1 MRSVISW
8 RDRTTRQLA
17 TSFAKLRSR
26 FLRAMSEGNHVDWPS
41 IEAAKD
47 KLERQ
52 LIAKGV
58 DPALAIA
65 EVNKML
71 YAEFG
76 SRRRTK

>member
-1 MRSVISW
+1 
-8 RDRTTRQLA
+8 
-17 TSFAKLRSR
+17 
-26 FLRAMSEGNHVDWPS
+26 MSEGNHVDWPS